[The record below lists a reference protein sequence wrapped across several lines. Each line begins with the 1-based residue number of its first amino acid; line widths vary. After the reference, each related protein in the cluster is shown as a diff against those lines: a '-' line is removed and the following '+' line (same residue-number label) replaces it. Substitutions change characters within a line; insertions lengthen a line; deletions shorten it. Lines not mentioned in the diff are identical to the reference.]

1 MLNQISKN
9 NGRISKTRDL
19 QKVYRLGKAIHAN
32 TLVIKFILNKPNTPP
47 RLAFVISKKIS
58 KKAVVRNKIRRV
70 LREELR
76 TKLLANMPSAD
87 YVIMVKSCA
96 AKTDNGG
103 LRQDIDMAAYKLLRA
118 IKQPR

>member
-32 TLVIKFILNKPNTPP
+32 TLVIKFILNRPNTLS
-47 RLAFVISKKIS
+47 RTAFVISKKIS

-76 TKLLANMPSAD
+76 TRLLPNMPSAD
-87 YVIMVKSCA
+87 YVIMVKSA
-96 AKTDNGG
+96 AARTDNNG
-103 LRQDIDMAAYKLLRA
+103 LRDDINMAVCKLLRNY
-118 IKQPR
+118 KQVR